1 MTPFP
6 NVCSP
11 FSVINF
17 KILEF
22 SHGQDGRG
30 PKTTFSFADTT
41 DSSVAV
47 SGDLMEYFGS
57 GIVNKSIRPIL
68 SRHFT
73 GLIKLSGIIIM
84 ESGSITSFVCIRSI
98 LYLCY
103 ISRKNYNRCKTR
115 VHYSNMRGT
124 TERLKILVSTIL

>member
-11 FSVINF
+11 FSVVNF
-17 KILEF
+17 KNLEF

-30 PKTTFSFADTT
+30 PKTTFSFT
-41 DSSVAV
+41 DNSVAV
-47 SGDLMEYFGS
+47 SVDLMEYFGS
-57 GIVNKSIRPIL
+57 GIVNRSIRPIL

-103 ISRKNYNRCKTR
+103 ILRKNYQP
-115 VHYSNMRGT
+115 
-124 TERLKILVSTIL
+124 L